1 MECDSSRDVD
11 LHQVRKVAEVGPNA
25 ANMLLESGWIL
36 HDIYFTS
43 EGGDLHSVYVLVTH
57 EEVRC
62 PNCGGASRMEILDSG
77 RRVRFICPEECPDLS
92 PLTAAM
98 LDTAN
103 SPEL

>member
-1 MECDSSRDVD
+1 MECDNSRDVD

-36 HDIYFTS
+36 HDIYFNS

-57 EEVRC
+57 DEVVC
-62 PNCGGASRMEILDSG
+62 PHCGGASKMEILDNG
-77 RRVRFICPEECPDLS
+77 RRVRFICPEECPDLGS
-92 PLTAAM
+92 TPVL
-98 LDTAN
+98 LDTAR